1 MSGGATEAAAKP
13 EGARRPLTTR
23 AIGAVACMVC
33 SLLVSDSYRARH
45 GNRCPRCGAELYS
58 RKPDSLS
65 RTWGLLI
72 AAILLYVPANAY
84 PILTVTSFGR
94 DTTSTIIGGVVELA
108 LGGQWGVAV
117 IVFFASVFVPV
128 FKILALLF
136 LVLSVQLRWRAR
148 PWARTL
154 LYRFTEF
161 IGRWSMIDI
170 FMISILIALV
180 KLQSLATVTAGPGAI
195 AFAAVVIITMF
206 AAMTFD
212 PRLIWDAQ
220 EVADDG
226 R

>member
-1 MSGGATEAAAKP
+1 MSPT
-13 EGARRPLTTR
+13 ARS
-23 AIGAVACMVC
+23 IDAVACTTC
-33 SLLVSDSYRARH
+33 GLLVSNRYQAQH
-45 GNRCPRCGAELYS
+45 GHLCPRCGAVLHS
-58 RKPDSLS
+58 RKPDSMS

-72 AAILLYVPANAY
+72 AAIILYVPANVY
-84 PILTVTSFGR
+84 PILSVISFGR
-94 DTTSTIIGGVVELA
+94 ETTSTIIGGVIDLA
-108 LGGQWGVAV
+108 ASGQWVVAA
-117 IVFFASVFVPV
+117 IVFVASVFVPV

-136 LVLSVQLRWRAR
+136 LVLSVQLKWRAR
-148 PWARTL
+148 PRARTL

-180 KLQSLATVTAGPGAI
+180 KLQALATVTAGPGAI

-212 PRLIWDAQ
+212 PRLIWDV
-220 EVADDG
+220 EGVSDDG

>member
-1 MSGGATEAAAKP
+1 MSPT
-13 EGARRPLTTR
+13 ARS
-23 AIGAVACMVC
+23 IDAVACSTC
-33 SLLVSDSYRARH
+33 GLLVSNRYQARR
-45 GNRCPRCGAELYS
+45 GPLCPRCGAVLYS
-58 RKPDSLS
+58 RKPDSMS

-72 AAILLYVPANAY
+72 AAIILYIPANVY
-84 PILTVTSFGR
+84 PILTVISFGR
-94 DTTSTIIGGVVELA
+94 ETTSTIIGGVIDLA
-108 LGGQWGVAV
+108 ASGQWVVAA
-117 IVFFASVFVPV
+117 IVFVASVFVPV

-136 LVLSVQLRWRAR
+136 LVLSVQLKWRAR
-148 PWARTL
+148 PRSRTL

-180 KLQSLATVTAGPGAI
+180 KLQALATVTAGPGAI

-212 PRLIWDAQ
+212 PRLIWDGQ
-220 EVADDG
+220 GVSDDG

>member
-1 MSGGATEAAAKP
+1 MSPT
-13 EGARRPLTTR
+13 ARS
-23 AIGAVACMVC
+23 IDAVACSTC
-33 SLLVSDSYRARH
+33 GLLVSNRYQAQH
-45 GNRCPRCGAELYS
+45 GHLCPRCGAVLHS
-58 RKPDSLS
+58 RKPDSMS

-72 AAILLYVPANAY
+72 AAIILYVPANVY
-84 PILTVTSFGR
+84 PILSVISFGR
-94 DTTSTIIGGVVELA
+94 ETTSTIIGGVIDLA
-108 LGGQWGVAV
+108 ASGQWVVAA
-117 IVFFASVFVPV
+117 IVFVASVFVPV

-136 LVLSVQLRWRAR
+136 LVLSVQLKWRAR
-148 PWARTL
+148 PRARTL

-180 KLQSLATVTAGPGAI
+180 KLQALATVTAGPGAI

-212 PRLIWDAQ
+212 PRLIWDV
-220 EVADDG
+220 EGVSDDG

>member
-1 MSGGATEAAAKP
+1 MSPT
-13 EGARRPLTTR
+13 ARS
-23 AIGAVACMVC
+23 IDAVACSTC
-33 SLLVSDSYRARH
+33 GLLVSNRYQAQH
-45 GNRCPRCGAELYS
+45 GHLCPRCGAVLHI
-58 RKPDSLS
+58 RKPDSMS

-72 AAILLYVPANAY
+72 AAIILYVPANVY
-84 PILTVTSFGR
+84 PILSVISFGR
-94 DTTSTIIGGVVELA
+94 ETTSTIIGGVIDLA
-108 LGGQWGVAV
+108 ASGQWVVAA
-117 IVFFASVFVPV
+117 IVFVASVFVPV

-136 LVLSVQLRWRAR
+136 LVLSVQLKWRAR
-148 PWARTL
+148 PRARTL

-180 KLQSLATVTAGPGAI
+180 KLQALATVTAGPGAI

-212 PRLIWDAQ
+212 PRLIWDV
-220 EVADDG
+220 EGVSDDG